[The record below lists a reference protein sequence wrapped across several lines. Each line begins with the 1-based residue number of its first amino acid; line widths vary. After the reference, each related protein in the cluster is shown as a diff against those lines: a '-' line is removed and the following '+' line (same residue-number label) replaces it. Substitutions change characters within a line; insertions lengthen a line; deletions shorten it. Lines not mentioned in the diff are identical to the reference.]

1 MVLMLVVAAGL
12 LMQTP
17 AAQTPAAPQGTA
29 VDTAKRAGE
38 RIRALQREAEELV
51 ARERTLLTELR
62 KLEVDRQLR
71 GEELAKYEREAAET
85 ERRLALTA
93 NRLDQLKRTAEQQR
107 PDVEARLVQLYKL
120 GSGGYWKLLL
130 DVDDL
135 RAVGRAYRTAS
146 AMTTLDKERVL
157 QHQQTLDAVA
167 TERTMLHT
175 RAVELQGLR
184 DQARQARAAVERAL
198 ASRNAL
204 VTSIDRTAGSERAIG
219 RRAAERATAPAVVGG
234 QTPGRRGGAAHQTI
248 PRRPAVA
255 RPRRGFATLRQAAE
269 QPIRDDNRAQRH
281 GVRDP

>member
-71 GEELAKYEREAAET
+71 GEELGKYEREAAET

-93 NRLDQLKRTAEQQR
+93 NRLDELKRTAEQQR

-175 RAVELQGLR
+175 RA
-184 DQARQARAAVERAL
+184 
-198 ASRNAL
+198 
-204 VTSIDRTAGSERAIG
+204 
-219 RRAAERATAPAVVGG
+219 RRAAGPSRSGATGA
-234 QTPGRRGGAAHQTI
+234 GRR
-248 PRRPAVA
+248 R
-255 RPRRGFATLRQAAE
+255 
-269 QPIRDDNRAQRH
+269 
-281 GVRDP
+281 